1 MKLCISLADEQK
13 NKGKKSL
20 IISAN
25 EWLVKQPWP
34 GDI

>member
-13 NKGKKSL
+13 HKGKKSL
-20 IISAN
+20 TISAN